1 MSITPTLLSK
11 DAVLG
16 LLGVSDRTLEKLV
29 RQGKFPPPLRLGKT
43 VRWAESVV
51 HRWLQA
57 QLEAQFSWESPRRS
71 GKALRPTDNG
81 KVRSSTLLV
90 RDVRLDVKLQ

>member
-29 RQGKFPPPLRLGKT
+29 RQGQFPPPLRLGKT
-43 VRWAESVV
+43 VRWAEPVV
-51 HRWLQA
+51 HRWMTM
-57 QLEAQFSWESPRRS
+57 QLEAQLSWEP
-71 GKALRPTDNG
+71 LRPRMRNA
-81 KVRSSTLLV
+81 KAR
-90 RDVRLDVKLQ
+90 